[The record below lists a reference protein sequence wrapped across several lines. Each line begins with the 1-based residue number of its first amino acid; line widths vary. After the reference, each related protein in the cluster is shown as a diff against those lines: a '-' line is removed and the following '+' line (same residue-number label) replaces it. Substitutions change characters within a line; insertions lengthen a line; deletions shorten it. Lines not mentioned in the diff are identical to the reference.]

1 MGHAQWG
8 THSGGTRTVAESER
22 STAMSL
28 RVGLVGNGH
37 WARVTH
43 AAGLRSEPSVELSG
57 IWGRDGTKT
66 AALATELGTTG
77 YDDVDQMFAE
87 VDAVA
92 FSVPPQVQAGLALRA
107 ARAGKHLLLEKP
119 IALSATDA
127 DRLAEAVTES
137 GVASVVFFTSR
148 FDQGQRRWLEQA
160 AQHSDWDGAAGLWLG
175 SAFAPGSP
183 FDTPW
188 RHDKGGLW
196 DVGPH
201 ALAMVTGALGP
212 IAEITARPGRR
223 DLVHLILGHE
233 SGVCSSFAVSIDTPV
248 AASEVS
254 LTLWGASGRS
264 ALPAASGDPSQA
276 LATAARELASAAR
289 QPVPSHPC
297 DVQLGRRIVGL
308 LAEAERQLGR

>member
-1 MGHAQWG
+1 
-8 THSGGTRTVAESER
+8 
-22 STAMSL
+22 MSM

-57 IWGRDGTKT
+57 IWGRDNAKT
-66 AALATELGTTG
+66 AALAAELGVTG
-77 YDDVDQMFAE
+77 YDEVDQLFAE

-92 FSVPPQVQAGLALRA
+92 FSVPPQVQAELALRA

-119 IALSATDA
+119 IAVSVAEA
-127 DRLAEAVTES
+127 DRLADAVAEA
-137 GVASVVFFTSR
+137 GVASVVFFTAR
-148 FDQGQRRWLEQA
+148 FDAGQRQWLEQI
-160 AQHSDWDGAAGLWLG
+160 AQRSDWDGAAGLWLG

-201 ALAMVTGALGP
+201 ALAILTGALGE
-212 IAEITARPGRR
+212 IVEITARPGRR
-223 DLVHLILGHE
+223 DLAHLITRHE
-233 SGVCSSFAVSIDTPV
+233 SGVSSSYAVSIDTPE

-254 LTLWGASGRS
+254 LTVWGPAGRS
-264 ALPAASGDPSQA
+264 PMPRSSADASHA
-276 LATAARELASAAR
+276 LATAARELAAAAQ
-289 QPVPSHPC
+289 QPAPSHPC
-297 DVQLGRRIVGL
+297 DVRLGTSVVRL
-308 LAEAERQLGR
+308 LAEAERQLG